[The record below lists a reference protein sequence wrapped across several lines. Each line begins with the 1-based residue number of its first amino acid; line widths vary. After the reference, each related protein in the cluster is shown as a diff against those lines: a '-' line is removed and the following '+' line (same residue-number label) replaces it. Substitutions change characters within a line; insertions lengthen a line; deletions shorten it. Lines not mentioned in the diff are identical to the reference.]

1 MEFCNR
7 QVTHNLFSSITQNKW
22 LSVEYQ
28 NKSGKQTSYWIGVRD
43 IDAQHGTLSAEGFHI
58 AKKTFLDL
66 DKIYIDSILQSQ
78 IIDESFYAVPENLKN
93 KIRENPETFQNFF
106 GNIANIRILDY
117 LEECV
122 NLNSVPYK
130 NEYSLLEHFD
140 AESFADCEYKLTD
153 EQFSH
158 ITQEFHLK
166 AKNEK
171 SFCRTKYLC
180 LNILSVHTPQGLH
193 LLAYKKLLLDI
204 KKRSLIADDHI
215 TICKRFK
222 VGKEREQ
229 SITQFLDYDDFY
241 LLENFE
247 ANAEKIK
254 DAVSRNIKYP
264 QEKVDDLPYLIPLS
278 RDVATNLKSEFNFIK
293 EQMENGTAAEPLQAF
308 FGKLTKPPIRRK
320 KFPLALLNKNAN
332 LDQLLAINNAMKY
345 PLAYIQGPP
354 GTGKT
359 STILNTILTAFFNGK
374 TVLFSSF
381 NNHPIDSVCTALE
394 NISHKGKKI
403 PFPIF
408 RIGNRE
414 KIIESQNSW
423 KEKFLQFKDTPI
435 FQETLERNK
444 ESEISKSEKLTEL
457 LKSYEEKIELEER
470 KEAIEQL
477 LEINSS
483 MSYQFD
489 LQGRQ
494 LAEVKNQLAQ
504 IGEIKN
510 EDALVLAYEGGEK
523 MMQYFYYTSAKF
535 IKRLSEPKNK
545 DLLEIILM
553 DNSKNDERLKKF
565 SEFLKSSENIFRL
578 TRIFPIVAATCI
590 SSEKIGTPNL
600 YFDMTIID
608 EASQCDTAHSLLP
621 ILRGKQ
627 LMLVGDPQQLNP
639 VILLDPKDNDALKR
653 IYKISEE
660 YDFIK
665 NSVYKTFLAADSVSK
680 EILLRHHYRC
690 AKEIIEFNNKKY
702 YANQLKIESAER
714 GDRSL
719 VFHNVSNN
727 SPLEKNVAPNEA
739 EEIIRY
745 AKENP
750 TQKIGVITPFVNQKK
765 LIESRIKS
773 NRLENITCGT
783 VHAFQ
788 GDEKDVVLFSLALT
802 DRTNAKTYEWLNS
815 NKELIN
821 VATSRAKEK
830 FVLVAS
836 EKEIERLHNEYE
848 KISAKKESHC
858 DDVFELKNYIKKNGK
873 CQITPRQTSSRALGI
888 KPYSSKTEEEFLA
901 TLSHALDNV
910 ISDFKKCSVKK
921 EVGISAVFESEK
933 IEPSLFYTGRFDFV
947 IYERDY
953 DGRERP
959 ILAIELDG
967 KEHLEDIAVKRRD
980 REKNEICRRH
990 RLQLIR
996 VDNTYARRYHYIK
1009 EILENFFAKQ

>member
-1 MEFCNR
+1 
-7 QVTHNLFSSITQNKW
+7 
-22 LSVEYQ
+22 
-28 NKSGKQTSYWIGVRD
+28 
-43 IDAQHGTLSAEGFHI
+43 
-58 AKKTFLDL
+58 
-66 DKIYIDSILQSQ
+66 
-78 IIDESFYAVPENLKN
+78 
-93 KIRENPETFQNFF
+93 
-106 GNIANIRILDY
+106 
-117 LEECV
+117 
-122 NLNSVPYK
+122 
-130 NEYSLLEHFD
+130 
-140 AESFADCEYKLTD
+140 
-153 EQFSH
+153 
-158 ITQEFHLK
+158 
-166 AKNEK
+166 
-171 SFCRTKYLC
+171 
-180 LNILSVHTPQGLH
+180 
-193 LLAYKKLLLDI
+193 
-204 KKRSLIADDHI
+204 
-215 TICKRFK
+215 
-222 VGKEREQ
+222 
-229 SITQFLDYDDFY
+229 
-241 LLENFE
+241 
-247 ANAEKIK
+247 
-254 DAVSRNIKYP
+254 
-264 QEKVDDLPYLIPLS
+264 
-278 RDVATNLKSEFNFIK
+278 
-293 EQMENGTAAEPLQAF
+293 
-308 FGKLTKPPIRRK
+308 
-320 KFPLALLNKNAN
+320 
-332 LDQLLAINNAMKY
+332 
-345 PLAYIQGPP
+345 
-354 GTGKT
+354 
-359 STILNTILTAFFNGK
+359 
-374 TVLFSSF
+374 
-381 NNHPIDSVCTALE
+381 
-394 NISHKGKKI
+394 
-403 PFPIF
+403 
-408 RIGNRE
+408 
-414 KIIESQNSW
+414 
-423 KEKFLQFKDTPI
+423 
-435 FQETLERNK
+435 
-444 ESEISKSEKLTEL
+444 
-457 LKSYEEKIELEER
+457 
-470 KEAIEQL
+470 
-477 LEINSS
+477 
-483 MSYQFD
+483 
-489 LQGRQ
+489 
-494 LAEVKNQLAQ
+494 
-504 IGEIKN
+504 
-510 EDALVLAYEGGEK
+510 
-523 MMQYFYYTSAKF
+523 MQYFYYTSAKF

-639 VILLDPKDNDALKR
+639 VILLDQKDNDALKR

-714 GDRSL
+714 GGRSL

-873 CQITPRQTSSRALGI
+873 CQITPRQISSRALGI